1 MTAQTTPVSYLPHT
15 QTLQATSRLSWRDRL
30 HHIQA
35 RLGFRREQHR
45 IKPGLY
51 ALNTPSP
58 ESPIFVT
65 SNYTLSFD
73 ALRSALKDQP
83 GYLLVLDTFGINVW
97 CAAGKGTFST
107 AELVNKI
114 EQTSLKAYTAQ
125 RTLILPQLGAP
136 AVAAHEVR
144 RQSRFKVEFGPVRA
158 EDLSTY
164 LKTHTA
170 TPAMRRVRFNLLDR
184 LVLVPVELVHY
195 FLPTVAAAAVSWLLA
210 GWPAALAAVTAY
222 LAGTALFPILLP
234 WLPSREFSLKGFI
247 LGTLTSLP
255 FALLAL
261 GQALTP
267 PWLIWARALG
277 ILLVASSAVAYLG
290 LNFTGSTTFTS
301 PTGVQREMTRYIRW
315 MIGFSIAG
323 VILLISQYVIGL
335 A

>member
-1 MTAQTTPVSYLPHT
+1 MNAQTTPVSYIPHT
-15 QTLQATSRLSWRDRL
+15 QTLQTTSRLTWRDRL
-30 HHIQA
+30 QHAQA
-35 RLGFRREQHR
+35 RLGYRREQHR
-45 IKPGLY
+45 VKPGLY
-51 ALNTPSP
+51 ALNAPSP
-58 ESPIFVT
+58 ESPVFVT

-144 RQSRFKVEFGPVRA
+144 RQSKFKVEFGPVRA
-158 EDLSTY
+158 EDLPAY
-164 LKTHTA
+164 LKTRTA
-170 TPAMRRVRFNLLDR
+170 TPAMRRVRFNLRDR

-195 FLPTVAAAAVSWLLA
+195 FLPTAAAAAVSWLLA
-210 GWPAALAAVTAY
+210 GWPAALAAFTAY

-247 LGTLTSLP
+247 LGALTALP

-261 GQALTP
+261 GLPLTP
-267 PWLIWARALG
+267 SWLAWMRALG
-277 ILLVASSAVAYLG
+277 ILLVASSVVAYLG

-315 MIGFSIAG
+315 MIGLASAG